1 MKYKIFI
8 VYFFALFSHH
18 LLSGQAYSF
27 TSQEN
32 GQQIEHRVL
41 MDEEYFVETQFTS
54 NPNQFIK
61 TLGGFYKKGGNEL
74 LVALEF
80 NSNFSKDSLK
90 NIVINN
96 HDQWQKI
103 SKSTLPLQG
112 KWLMAGRVKGDQEQ
126 RRDISRARKTMKIL
140 VDGYFQWIAFNTAS
154 FSFHGTGGGSYSAA
168 DGTYTESID
177 YFSRDNNKVGISLG
191 FEYAKKGMDWHHK
204 GFSSKGDPL
213 HEIWTYRTP

>member
-1 MKYKIFI
+1 MKHKIF
-8 VYFFALFSHH
+8 FSALFFHH
-18 LLSGQAYSF
+18 FLTGQVYSF

-41 MDEEYFVETQFTS
+41 KNNEYFVETQFTS

-61 TLGGFYKKGGNEL
+61 TLGGFYQKKGNEL
-74 LVALEF
+74 LVDLEF

-90 NIVINN
+90 KIVINN
-96 HDQWQKI
+96 QNQWQKI
-103 SKSTLPLQG
+103 SKNTLPLQG
-112 KWLMAGRVKGDQEQ
+112 KWLMAGRVIGDREQ
-126 RRDISRARKTMKIL
+126 RRDITRPRKTMKIL

-154 FSFHGTGGGSYSAA
+154 FSFHGTGGGGYIAV
-168 DGTYTESID
+168 DETYTETID
-177 YFSRDNNKVGISLG
+177 YFSRDNSKVGISLG

-204 GFSSKGDPL
+204 GLSSKGDPL